1 MADLPKITPCDSP
14 GVDRVPLDGGS
25 ARILVVDDEEA
36 ICEMLR
42 EFLADDG
49 FHVECATSA
58 PEARAALE
66 RHRFDLLVLDA
77 VLPGELCFELAE
89 DAARAGTPVILMSGH
104 PDIITRADTSSLF
117 LQKPFRLE
125 QVGNLVHLAIR
136 RRLEAPAPF
145 AQPEHE
151 G

>member
-1 MADLPKITPCDSP
+1 MADLLKIARCDSP
-14 GVDRVPLDGGS
+14 GTDHVSFDGSSG
-25 ARILVVDDEEA
+25 RILVVDDEEA

-58 PEARAALE
+58 AEARAALE
-66 RHRFDLLVLDA
+66 RHPFDLLVLDA
-77 VLPGELCFELAE
+77 VMPGKLCSELAE
-89 DAARAGTPVILMSGH
+89 VAARVCTPVILMSGH
-104 PDIITRADTSSLF
+104 PDIIARADASSLF

-125 QVGNLVHLAIR
+125 QIGNLVRAAIR
-136 RRLEAPAPF
+136 PRLETTAPVGKP
-145 AQPEHE
+145 